1 MTSALIIEVDAL
13 GLLCPLPILR
23 AQAALARARTGAS
36 VGAGGSVPELVLW
49 ADDEGILRDLPRWCE
64 GQGHELLELVTCTH
78 PSGRTAWRGRIR
90 A

>member
-1 MTSALIIEVDAL
+1 MTSVVTIEVDAL

-23 AQAALARARTGAS
+23 TEAALARISPEDPAW
-36 VGAGGSVPELVLW
+36 ELVLW
-49 ADDEGILRDLPRWCE
+49 ADDDGIVQDLPRWCE
-64 GQGHELLELVTCTH
+64 AQGHELLELVTCTH

>member
-1 MTSALIIEVDAL
+1 MTSGLTIEVDAL

-23 AQAALARARTGAS
+23 AEAALARTNACGPA
-36 VGAGGSVPELVLW
+36 PELVLW
-49 ADDEGILRDLPRWCE
+49 ADDEGILQDLPRWCE

-78 PSGRTAWRGRIR
+78 PSGRKAWRGRIR